1 LFGENDQNL
10 KRLKTRLEAKILARG
25 DSIRI
30 EGEASHV
37 KIAEGLIRDLLAV
50 VRQGGSVT
58 LEEVDRG
65 AKVSSDGGSYLEDI
79 STHIPG
85 ESVLELPKRLKP
97 KTKGQKIYV
106 DAIMSN
112 EITFGIGPAGTG
124 KCVAGDT
131 LVLTGCGVVPI
142 SSLGRNVN
150 VDEQRPT
157 PTRIFGLRGKEWA
170 SHVYNGGVTDTIQI
184 STRYGSQIE
193 GTPEHPLMT
202 INTNGELEWVRLD
215 QVRVGTKLAMFRG
228 SNMWGEQTQ
237 IDFEYARSHQ
247 DHSSRTINLNE
258 LTPDFAYFMGLIVGD
273 GCMTRRGWVLFS
285 SRDQESRDHFAQ
297 IAQQLGLPISKHNQD
312 QRLNSTQLAGLL
324 EHLGIGTAKSHQKT
338 VPESILRA
346 PREIV
351 IAFLQGM
358 FDTDGTVS
366 RRDGYPSLC
375 SSSEQLAR
383 TVQLLLLNL
392 GIIGKLWRKHT
403 THLDTFILEMRGL
416 EASKFFDTV
425 GFRLE
430 RKQTLRQHLKAGHNT
445 NLDVIPNL
453 ASSIREAARAQQLP
467 RAEHKWLNDYKT
479 GRRNPSYSQ
488 LARIIT
494 TCNAQ
499 SAARE
504 RLATI
509 LEKHFIWNEV
519 IELKPSQAQVYDL
532 TVPGSH
538 SFSAGGFVNHNS
550 YLAVAMAVAHFKAK
564 RVKRIILT
572 RPAVEAGERLGFLPG
587 DLQAKI
593 DPYLRPL
600 YDALLDMIEP
610 ERFESYITSGAI
622 EVAPLAFMRG
632 RTLSDAFVIL
642 DEAQNTTPEQM
653 KMFLTRMGFSS
664 KVVVTGDITQVD
676 LPKNITSGLEQAR
689 RLLTGIPGIEFVKFD
704 ETDVVRHPLV
714 GEIVKA
720 YDQYD
725 EAKLSMGSSRGN
737 QPRVAANTT
746 PPVMDTPATGTSE
759 STLDES
765 AGSEVE

>member
-10 KRLKTRLEAKILARG
+10 KRLRTRLEAKILARG

-30 EGEASHV
+30 EGEASQV

-97 KTKGQKIYV
+97 KTKGQKLYI

-124 KCVAGDT
+124 K
-131 LVLTGCGVVPI
+131 
-142 SSLGRNVN
+142 
-150 VDEQRPT
+150 
-157 PTRIFGLRGKEWA
+157 
-170 SHVYNGGVTDTIQI
+170 
-184 STRYGSQIE
+184 
-193 GTPEHPLMT
+193 
-202 INTNGELEWVRLD
+202 
-215 QVRVGTKLAMFRG
+215 
-228 SNMWGEQTQ
+228 
-237 IDFEYARSHQ
+237 
-247 DHSSRTINLNE
+247 
-258 LTPDFAYFMGLIVGD
+258 
-273 GCMTRRGWVLFS
+273 
-285 SRDQESRDHFAQ
+285 
-297 IAQQLGLPISKHNQD
+297 
-312 QRLNSTQLAGLL
+312 
-324 EHLGIGTAKSHQKT
+324 
-338 VPESILRA
+338 
-346 PREIV
+346 
-351 IAFLQGM
+351 
-358 FDTDGTVS
+358 
-366 RRDGYPSLC
+366 
-375 SSSEQLAR
+375 
-383 TVQLLLLNL
+383 
-392 GIIGKLWRKHT
+392 
-403 THLDTFILEMRGL
+403 
-416 EASKFFDTV
+416 
-425 GFRLE
+425 
-430 RKQTLRQHLKAGHNT
+430 
-445 NLDVIPNL
+445 
-453 ASSIREAARAQQLP
+453 
-467 RAEHKWLNDYKT
+467 
-479 GRRNPSYSQ
+479 
-488 LARIIT
+488 
-494 TCNAQ
+494 
-499 SAARE
+499 
-504 RLATI
+504 
-509 LEKHFIWNEV
+509 
-519 IELKPSQAQVYDL
+519 
-532 TVPGSH
+532 
-538 SFSAGGFVNHNS
+538 S

-689 RLLTGIPGIEFVKFD
+689 RLLTGIPGIGFVKFD

-714 GEIVKA
+714 AEIVKA

-725 EAKLSMGSSRGN
+725 ESKLNAGSSRGN
-737 QPRVAANTT
+737 QPRAVANTT
-746 PPVMDTPATGTSE
+746 PPPVMDTRLTGNVEPKAEETSLV
-759 STLDES
+759 SS
-765 AGSEVE
+765 GSEIE

>member
-1 LFGENDQNL
+1 MFGENDQNL

-124 KCVAGDT
+124 K
-131 LVLTGCGVVPI
+131 
-142 SSLGRNVN
+142 
-150 VDEQRPT
+150 
-157 PTRIFGLRGKEWA
+157 
-170 SHVYNGGVTDTIQI
+170 
-184 STRYGSQIE
+184 
-193 GTPEHPLMT
+193 
-202 INTNGELEWVRLD
+202 
-215 QVRVGTKLAMFRG
+215 
-228 SNMWGEQTQ
+228 
-237 IDFEYARSHQ
+237 
-247 DHSSRTINLNE
+247 
-258 LTPDFAYFMGLIVGD
+258 
-273 GCMTRRGWVLFS
+273 
-285 SRDQESRDHFAQ
+285 
-297 IAQQLGLPISKHNQD
+297 
-312 QRLNSTQLAGLL
+312 
-324 EHLGIGTAKSHQKT
+324 
-338 VPESILRA
+338 
-346 PREIV
+346 
-351 IAFLQGM
+351 
-358 FDTDGTVS
+358 
-366 RRDGYPSLC
+366 
-375 SSSEQLAR
+375 
-383 TVQLLLLNL
+383 
-392 GIIGKLWRKHT
+392 
-403 THLDTFILEMRGL
+403 
-416 EASKFFDTV
+416 
-425 GFRLE
+425 
-430 RKQTLRQHLKAGHNT
+430 
-445 NLDVIPNL
+445 
-453 ASSIREAARAQQLP
+453 
-467 RAEHKWLNDYKT
+467 
-479 GRRNPSYSQ
+479 
-488 LARIIT
+488 
-494 TCNAQ
+494 
-499 SAARE
+499 
-504 RLATI
+504 
-509 LEKHFIWNEV
+509 
-519 IELKPSQAQVYDL
+519 
-532 TVPGSH
+532 
-538 SFSAGGFVNHNS
+538 S

-725 EAKLSMGSSRGN
+725 EAKLNSGSSRGH
-737 QPRVAANTT
+737 QPRVVASTTT
-746 PPVMDTPATGTSE
+746 PPVVDTQETSITNPE
-759 STLDES
+759 SKNLENSD
-765 AGSEVE
+765 SETK